1 MFCFRCE
8 ISPFLCGLTVFVWKV
23 VELWEVGPS
32 ERKWVMEGLEVY
44 SALLLPVSSLFPG
57 VPLACSLLL
66 CIPFPNGQNPLRLLT
81 KISLSSL
88 KWLLSGIW

>member
-44 SALLLPVSSLFPG
+44 SALPLPVSSLFP
-57 VPLACSLLL
+57 VSWRSTCMLPAAMPSL
-66 CIPFPNGQNPLRLLT
+66 P
-81 KISLSSL
+81 
-88 KWLLSGIW
+88 